1 MEDNK
6 TISTLDSNSFLKLS
20 KLDLKDRA
28 EQAVQAVK
36 DGWVDAIEASI
47 MIKKTEQVLDYM
59 KEEIKPL
66 ALSKM
71 VEKSNSLYGVD
82 ITKSMLGVK
91 YDYSVCQD
99 PIWDELNA
107 EKVALDKKLKAREA
121 FLKTL
126 TEAKQELIEETGEV
140 VKIFPPIKTGTEGLT
155 LKVK

>member
-1 MEDNK
+1 MEENK
-6 TISTLDSNSFLKLS
+6 TISALDSNSFLKLS
-20 KLDLKDRA
+20 KVDLKGKA
-28 EQAVQAVK
+28 ELAVQAVK

-107 EKVALDKKLKAREA
+107 EKVALDKKIKAREA

-126 TEAKQELIEETGEV
+126 EKSKQELIEETGEFV
-140 VKIFPPIKTGTEGLT
+140 TLYPPIKTGTEGLT

>member
-1 MEDNK
+1 MEENK
-6 TISTLDSNSFLKLS
+6 TISALDSNSFLKLS
-20 KLDLKDRA
+20 KVDLKGRA

-36 DGWVDAIEASI
+36 DGWVDPIEASI
-47 MIKKTEQVLDYM
+47 MIKKTEAVLDYM

-82 ITKSMLGVK
+82 ITKSMFGVK

-99 PIWDELNA
+99 PIWDELNLQ
-107 EKVALDKKLKAREA
+107 KIDLDKALKAREA

-126 TEAKQELIEETGEV
+126 EKPKKELIEETGEV
-140 VKIFPPIKTGTEGLT
+140 VTLYPPIKTGTEGLT

>member
-1 MEDNK
+1 MEENK
-6 TISTLDSNSFLKLS
+6 TISALDSNSFLKLS
-20 KLDLKDRA
+20 KVDLKGRA

-71 VEKSNSLYGVD
+71 VEKSDSLYGVD

-91 YDYSVCQD
+91 YDYSQCGSLE
-99 PIWDELNA
+99 WNELN
-107 EKVALDKKLKAREA
+107 EKLADIKKKMADIEK

-126 TEAKQELIEETGEV
+126 TKSTTIVDEETGE
-140 VKIFPPIKTGTEGLT
+140 ITTLNPPIKTGTEGLT